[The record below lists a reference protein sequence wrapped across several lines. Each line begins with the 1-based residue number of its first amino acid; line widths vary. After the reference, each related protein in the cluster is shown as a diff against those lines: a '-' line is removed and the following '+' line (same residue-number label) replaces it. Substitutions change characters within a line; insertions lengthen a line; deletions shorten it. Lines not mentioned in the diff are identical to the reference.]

1 MKRPAVAYRR
11 VSTERQA
18 REGLSLA
25 AQKES
30 IQAYCLQR
38 DWRIIRH
45 CEDAGRSG
53 RSRASRE
60 GLAEAISLVSKHK
73 GVLVVYSLSRLARSV
88 VDAASILNELR
99 AAGADLAIYDM
110 SLDTTTPHGQLIFNI
125 FASLAQFESQ
135 QIGERVRAV
144 NEHTVS
150 RLGYRTQ
157 GRQPIGWK
165 IENGRRVPCERERAL
180 LAHVCSLV
188 DGKSLHEVARIL
200 EASGSPTIGALRGQA
215 DVTGWTARK
224 VLHLVK
230 IGKAQAGSAPHGA

>member
-1 MKRPAVAYRR
+1 MKAIAYIR
-11 VSTERQA
+11 VSTADQKLSPATQRER
-18 REGLSLA
+18 
-25 AQKES
+25 
-30 IQAYCLQR
+30 
-38 DWRIIRH
+38 IRKL
-45 CEDAGRSG
+45 CDLKGWKIAKTYIDKQSG
-53 RSRASRE
+53 RNDEREQFQRAVNHACKR
-60 GLAEAISLVSKHK
+60 KY
-73 GVLVVYSLSRLARSV
+73 VLVAYSLSRLARSAG
-88 VDAASILNELR
+88 DAEKLCTRLEG
-99 AAGADLAIYDM
+99 AGASLASCVD
-110 SLDTTTPHGQLIFNI
+110 SLDTTTAMGKALFGVVAVFARLESDLI
-125 FASLAQFESQ
+125 S
-135 QIGERVRAV
+135 ERVRAV
-144 NEHTVS
+144 NEDTVK

-165 IENGRRVPCERERAL
+165 IEQGRRVPCERERAL